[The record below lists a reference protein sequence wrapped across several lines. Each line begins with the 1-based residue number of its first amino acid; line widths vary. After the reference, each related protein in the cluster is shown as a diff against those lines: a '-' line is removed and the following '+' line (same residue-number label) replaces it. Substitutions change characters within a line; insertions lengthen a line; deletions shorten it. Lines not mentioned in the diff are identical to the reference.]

1 MGLMDSIKGVVGG
14 NKKTI
19 NDAVDK
25 GADMVQEKT
34 PDSIDSHVETGAD
47 AVKDVVNKI
56 DE

>member
-19 NDAVDK
+19 TDAVDK
-25 GADMVQEKT
+25 GADLVESKT
-34 PDSIDSHVETGAD
+34 PDSIDPHVEKGAE
-47 AVKDVVNKI
+47 AVKDIVNKV